1 MEGRSAAVAGIG
13 ERVDDVDE
21 LGDAAR
27 PAVGDDERHGV
38 GTGRTMMEEVDAE
51 AVDVRAEL
59 ADLVEPRLEAAPVVA
74 VLPVRDQLREIGEG
88 DALRP
93 PIGAGGRRVG
103 RFPFGQSGCRQ
114 SGPQV
119 V

>member
-1 MEGRSAAVAGIG
+1 MP
-13 ERVDDVDE
+13 
-21 LGDAAR
+21 R
-27 PAVGDDERHGV
+27 PSM
-38 GTGRTMMEEVDAE
+38 T
-51 AVDVRAEL
+51 VRNWPIL
-59 ADLVEPRLEAAPVVA
+59 SSRDSRL
-74 VLPVRDQLREIGEG
+74 RQLREIGEG